1 MQLMERVKGILLKP
15 RETWAAIDGEPA
27 DTRLFTGYVMIL
39 AAIPAVCGFIGM
51 SLIGMGG
58 FGFSMRVPL
67 LAGLANMAVS
77 YVLSLVGV
85 YVLALVINALGPTFG
100 GTQNQGQALKV
111 AVYASTAA
119 MLGGVFSLLP
129 SLAMLGLLA
138 ALA

>member
-58 FGFSMRVPL
+58 FGFSMRACRCSP
-67 LAGLANMAVS
+67 GW
-77 YVLSLVGV
+77 
-85 YVLALVINALGPTFG
+85 PTWPCP
-100 GTQNQGQALKV
+100 
-111 AVYASTAA
+111 
-119 MLGGVFSLLP
+119 MC
-129 SLAMLGLLA
+129 
-138 ALA
+138 